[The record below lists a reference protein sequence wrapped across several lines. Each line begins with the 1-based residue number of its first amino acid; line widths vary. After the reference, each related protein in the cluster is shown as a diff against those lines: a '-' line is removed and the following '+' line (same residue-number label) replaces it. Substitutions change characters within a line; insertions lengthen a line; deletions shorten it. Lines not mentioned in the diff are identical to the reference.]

1 MAEYRYTAMSL
12 QGKKTSG
19 KMEAENKEDLKR
31 LLRGQKLTLLK
42 EKKVT
47 DKQGKGGIL
56 NRVTPKDIAVF
67 TRQLSTMLEGGVGL
81 LRSFTVLEK
90 QCEKPKLKVVVG
102 EIIQDISSGK
112 SISYALSKHP
122 QYFDSLYVSMVKA
135 GEASGALDTILN
147 RIAES
152 QEKAE
157 EIKGKIR
164 TAMIYPSIV
173 LVLSFTIVFLLMS
186 FVIPNFVVLF
196 EDTGVPMPSLTVFV
210 IGISKWFNKNWYWI
224 LLGVGILAFIGY
236 KYQKTP
242 KGKRNSHRLILRL
255 PLFGKIFKKASV
267 ARFSRTLETLL
278 DSGVP
283 ILSAFDI
290 VADTVGNI
298 LMGES
303 IREVKDKIKSGHTIA
318 KPLEETGSFP
328 PMVVNM
334 IDVGEESGELVKM
347 LSKLADF
354 NERELEET
362 IRDSLAAFEPMM
374 ILIMA
379 LTVGMIVVA
388 MYLPV
393 FSLSDTIV

>member
-1 MAEYRYTAMSL
+1 MGVYSYSAMDL
-12 QGKKTSG
+12 KGKKIKG
-19 KMEAENKEDLKR
+19 KMEAESKEDLKR

-42 EKKVT
+42 EKKLSEGQ
-47 DKQGKGGIL
+47 KKEGLL
-56 NRVTPKDIAVF
+56 NRVKTKDIAIF

-90 QCEKPKLKVVVG
+90 QSEKPKLKSVVG
-102 EIIQDISSGK
+102 EIRKDISAGK
-112 SISYALSKHP
+112 SLSYSLSKHP
-122 QYFDSLYVSMVKA
+122 KYFDSLYVSMVKA

-147 RIAES
+147 RIAIS

-157 EIKGKIR
+157 EIKGKIK
-164 TAMIYPSIV
+164 TALIYPSIV
-173 LVLSFTIVFLLMS
+173 LVLAFSIVFLLLT

-196 EDTGVPMPSLTVFV
+196 EDTGVPMPALTVMV

-224 LLGVGILAFIGY
+224 LLGIGIFVFLGY
-236 KYQKTP
+236 KYHKTT
-242 KGKRNSHRLILRL
+242 KGKRNFHRIIMRT
-255 PLFGKIFKKASV
+255 PLFGKIFMKASI
-267 ARFSRTLETLL
+267 ARFSRTLETLM

-283 ILSAFDI
+283 ILTAFDI
-290 VADTVGNI
+290 VADTVGNVI
-298 LMGES
+298 MGES
-303 IREVKDKIKSGHTIA
+303 IREVREKIKSGHSIA

-328 PMVVNM
+328 PMVINM

-362 IRDSLAAFEPMM
+362 IRDSLAAFEPMV

-379 LTVGMIVVA
+379 LTVGIIVVA

-393 FSLSDTIV
+393 FSLTDTIG